1 MDASHPSVQTTSAD
15 RSVTVVVRRL
25 VKPERQL
32 QFEEWAKGVIA
43 EAGKFPGHMGATLLT
58 PALTGGSENLLVFR
72 FDTEPHLAAWNQSA
86 AKTEWLGKIADSVV
100 GDAEARSATGLEYW
114 FHLPGVRVSGA
125 PPRVRMAFAT
135 FLGILPLTLAAALY
149 LPAPL
154 LKLPVALRVGV
165 VSAVIVIM
173 MTYVVMPLLTRM
185 LKRWLFPATR

>member
-125 PPRVRMAFAT
+125 PSRVRMAFAT

-165 VSAVIVIM
+165 VSAIIVIM

>member
-1 MDASHPSVQTTSAD
+1 MDEPRSSVQTTSPD

-25 VKPERQL
+25 VKPDRQQ

-43 EAGKFPGHMGATLLT
+43 EAGRFPGHMGATLLT
-58 PALTGGSENLLVFR
+58 PALTGGPENLLVFR

-135 FLGILPLTLAAALY
+135 FLGIVPLTLAAALY

-154 LKLPVALRVGV
+154 LELPVPLRVGI
-165 VSAVIVIM
+165 VSAIIVIL
-173 MTYVVMPLLTRM
+173 MTYVVMPLVTRM